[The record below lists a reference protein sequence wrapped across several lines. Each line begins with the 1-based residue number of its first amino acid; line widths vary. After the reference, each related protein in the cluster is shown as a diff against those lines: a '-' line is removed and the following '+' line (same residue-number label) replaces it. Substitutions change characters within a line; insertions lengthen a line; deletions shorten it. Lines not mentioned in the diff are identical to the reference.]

1 MFFKLRSSQ
10 RKKMAE
16 DAVVQHGAKTARA
29 CLMSQS
35 CERYDR
41 KRSNGTADWLG
52 IKVDVSVPSACRLVP
67 NSRKDV
73 FNGIRRA

>member
-1 MFFKLRSSQ
+1 MHVSRRRLENSAK
-10 RKKMAE
+10 
-16 DAVVQHGAKTARA
+16 VVSKEKGGRN
-29 CLMSQS
+29 
-35 CERYDR
+35 DR